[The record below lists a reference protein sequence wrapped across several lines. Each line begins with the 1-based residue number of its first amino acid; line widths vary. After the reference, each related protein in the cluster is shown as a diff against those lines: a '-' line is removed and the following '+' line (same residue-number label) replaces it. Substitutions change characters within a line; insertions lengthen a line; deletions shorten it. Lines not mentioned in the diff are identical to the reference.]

1 MALSLHQPHV
11 RNRLLGALPPDAL
24 AQLLPKLT
32 TVEVPLRKVLYRPDT
47 PIDAAYFPETGIIS
61 MVALLDEGM
70 QAEAGMAGRE
80 GMIGTPLIAGI
91 GTSFIE
97 TMGQVAGTA
106 LRMEAHA
113 FRQELEVNAPFRA
126 ILLRYNEAHQAQV
139 MQTAACN
146 GNHGLEQRLAR
157 WMLMVHD
164 RVDGDELQMTQE
176 FIAMMLCS
184 HRPSVTITA
193 GILQRAGLIKYSA
206 GRVTVLD
213 RAGLEAASCE
223 CHAAVRRRY
232 ETLLGVPIG

>member
-1 MALSLHQPHV
+1 MVLSPYQPFV
-11 RNRLLGALPPDAL
+11 RNRLLGTLPPDVL
-24 AQLLPKLT
+24 TELLPKLT
-32 TVEVPLRKVLYRPDT
+32 TVDVPLRKVLYRPDT
-47 PIDAAYFPETGIIS
+47 SIDAAYFPESGVIS

-80 GMIGTPLIAGI
+80 GMAGTPLIAGV
-91 GTSFIE
+91 GTSYTE
-97 TMGQVAGTA
+97 SMGQVAGTS
-106 LRMEAHA
+106 LRMEAHV
-113 FRQELEVNAPFRA
+113 FRQELETNAPFRS
-126 ILLRYNEAHQAQV
+126 LMLRYNEAHHAQV

-157 WMLMVHD
+157 WILMVHD
-164 RVDGDELQMTQE
+164 RVDGDEMQLTQE

-184 HRPSVTITA
+184 HRPSVTVTA
-193 GILQRAGLIKYSA
+193 GILQRAGLIKYAA

-232 ETLLGVPIG
+232 EALIGIPVG